1 MARVEVSAA
10 AAEDLQTLIVTHS
23 LPPDTRERVKRSLR
37 LLERFPLMGAELS
50 GRWSGLRFLLGP
62 WRWLLMVYVFF
73 EGEDRVVV
81 VTFQDG
87 RSSGAATAGR

>member
-1 MARVEVSAA
+1 VARVEVSAA
-10 AAEDLQTLIVTHS
+10 AAEGLQTLIVTLS
-23 LPPDTRERVKRSLR
+23 LHPGTRERVRRSLR

-50 GRWSGLRFLLGP
+50 GRWSGFRFLLGP

-73 EGEDRVVV
+73 EQEDRVVV

>member
-1 MARVEVSAA
+1 MVRVEVSAA
-10 AAEDLQTLIVTHS
+10 AAEDLHTLIATHS
-23 LPPDTRERVKRSLR
+23 LPPDTRERVQRSLC

-50 GRWSGLRFLLGP
+50 GRWKGLRFLLGP
-62 WRWLLMVYVFF
+62 WRWLLMVYVFLDA
-73 EGEDRVVV
+73 EDRVVV

>member
-10 AAEDLQTLIVTHS
+10 AAEDLRTLIVTHS
-23 LPPDTRERVKRSLR
+23 LATDTRERVKRSLR
-37 LLERFPLMGAELS
+37 PLERFPLMGAELR

-62 WRWLLMVYVFF
+62 WRWLLMVYVFLDQ
-73 EGEDRVVV
+73 EDRVVI